1 MQSLSFVP
9 LNALFLGNPDQ
20 TGWRQHTGSQGF
32 GSQPQGH
39 FGDIV
44 LPLIRPGIWVA
55 LLLSFVRSLA
65 DFGTP
70 VIIGGRFSTIA
81 SEIYLQLV
89 GYSNLEK
96 ASAMNMVLMLPSIA
110 AFFLYRKLMKRS
122 DMLTEGRG
130 GGRSPWPFH
139 WENAGRP
146 GFWQTWEAYCSF
158 YDGSAVRMYI
168 HIRFPQKHQGVYSFT
183 TRYLEQMVRLT

>member
-1 MQSLSFVP
+1 M
-9 LNALFLGNPDQ
+9 
-20 TGWRQHTGSQGF
+20 
-32 GSQPQGH
+32 
-39 FGDIV
+39 GDIV

-110 AFFLYRKLMKRS
+110 AFFLYR
-122 DMLTEGRG
+122 
-130 GGRSPWPFH
+130 
-139 WENAGRP
+139 N
-146 GFWQTWEAYCSF
+146 
-158 YDGSAVRMYI
+158 
-168 HIRFPQKHQGVYSFT
+168 
-183 TRYLEQMVRLT
+183 

>member
-1 MQSLSFVP
+1 M
-9 LNALFLGNPDQ
+9 
-20 TGWRQHTGSQGF
+20 
-32 GSQPQGH
+32 
-39 FGDIV
+39 GDIV

-122 DMLTEGRG
+122 DMLTEGSRG
-130 GGRSPWPFH
+130 RQEPLALSLGKCGA
-139 WENAGRP
+139 AGILANLGSILFFFMMALQYGCIFIS
-146 GFWQTWEAYCSF
+146 GFLKST
-158 YDGSAVRMYI
+158 R
-168 HIRFPQKHQGVYSFT
+168 GVYSFT
-183 TRYLEQMVRLT
+183 TRYLEQMVRFDLDTMGRSVA

>member
-1 MQSLSFVP
+1 MPCSW
-9 LNALFLGNPDQ
+9 GNPDQ
-20 TGWRQHTGSQGF
+20 AGWRQHPGSQDLGA
-32 GSQPQGH
+32 SPRAIL
-39 FGDIV
+39 GDIV

-110 AFFLYRKLMKRS
+110 VVFHLPETDEAFGYADRGKQRETGAAGPFTGKM
-122 DMLTEGRG
+122 RG
-130 GGRSPWPFH
+130 GRDSLK
-139 WENAGRP
+139 P
-146 GFWQTWEAYCSF
+146 GKHNILF
-158 YDGSAVRMYI
+158 YDGSAVRMHI
-168 HIRFPQKHQGVYSFT
+168 HIRLPQKHQGSRT
-183 TRYLEQMVRLT
+183 SL

>member
-1 MQSLSFVP
+1 METAYGQPGIWGASP
-9 LNALFLGNPDQ
+9 KAILG
-20 TGWRQHTGSQGF
+20 T
-32 GSQPQGH
+32 
-39 FGDIV
+39 
-44 LPLIRPGIWVA
+44 LYCLLIRPGIWVA
-55 LLLSFVRSLA
+55 LLRFPFVRSLA

-122 DMLTEGRG
+122 DMLTEGSRG
-130 GGRSPWPFH
+130 RQEPWPFH

-146 GFWQTWEAYCSF
+146 GFWQTQ
-158 YDGSAVRMYI
+158 GSI
-168 HIRFPQKHQGVYSFT
+168 LFF
-183 TRYLEQMVRLT
+183 L

>member
-1 MQSLSFVP
+1 MET
-9 LNALFLGNPDQ
+9 AYG
-20 TGWRQHTGSQGF
+20 
-32 GSQPQGH
+32 QPG
-39 FGDIV
+39 IWE
-44 LPLIRPGIWVA
+44 PAPRPFWGTLYCLLYGRGIWVA

-65 DFGTP
+65 DLGLP

-122 DMLTEGRG
+122 DMLTEGRQG
-130 GGRSPWPFH
+130 ETGGPGPFTGKMRGGRD
-139 WENAGRP
+139 P
-146 GFWQTWEAYCSF
+146 GKPGKHTCSF
-158 YDGSAVRMYI
+158 S
-168 HIRFPQKHQGVYSFT
+168 
-183 TRYLEQMVRLT
+183 